1 MGRME
6 RRNSHPMTSPGPSR
20 AARLIKGAVGTF
32 LLCGGLAVTAL
43 LFIPYRRAIET
54 RSWPAVPCTITRSD
68 LQPLRIADSAAPEWR
83 VLLAY
88 QYSVNGNTL
97 TGTRWRRVSFLN
109 PDDASVSRKS
119 AHREVA
125 EDLTR
130 KYPVGLIT
138 TCHVN
143 PLDPA
148 EAVLEHQSK
157 APIYTLWWPMIF
169 ACGGAGILWS
179 ACCKPKQTLPS

>member
-1 MGRME
+1 MY
-6 RRNSHPMTSPGPSR
+6 PPGPSR
-20 AARLIKGAVGTF
+20 AARLSEGTGGAF
-32 LLCGGLAVTAL
+32 LPPGRLAAPAPL
-43 LFIPYRRAIET
+43 GIPYRRAIEP

-88 QYSVNGNTL
+88 QYSINGTTL

-130 KYPVGLIT
+130 KYPVGLAT

-169 ACGGAGILWS
+169 AAGGAGILWS
-179 ACCKPKQTLPS
+179 ACRQPKRLIQS